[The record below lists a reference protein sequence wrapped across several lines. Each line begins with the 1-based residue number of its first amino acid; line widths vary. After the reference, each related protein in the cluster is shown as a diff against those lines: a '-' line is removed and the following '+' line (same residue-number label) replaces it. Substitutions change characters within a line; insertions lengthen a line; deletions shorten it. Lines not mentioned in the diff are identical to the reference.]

1 MIKYIKDSFR
11 ELKHVVWPT
20 REETK
25 NYFITV
31 VSILVLFGVYLFIAS
46 TVFTEWLFALKNLVN
61 PKSTIEKSF
70 NWNSNKAIDLN
81 AISKK
86 VQPTVKVNKIK
97 VAEKNN
103 SIQKE
108 TVKNELKTEEKVE
121 ENTSTWVL
129 K

>member
-1 MIKYIKDSFR
+1 MIKYIKDSIR

-31 VSILVLFGVYLFIAS
+31 VSILVLFGIYLFVAS

-61 PKSTIEKSF
+61 PKSVVEKSF
-70 NWNSNKAIDLN
+70 SWNSDKAIDLN
-81 AISKK
+81 AISTK
-86 VQPTVKVNKIK
+86 VKPTVKVNKIK
-97 VAEKNN
+97 VAEKDNN
-103 SIQKE
+103 IQKE